1 MRYLA
6 GAVLCVA
13 VNNVALFSNE
23 AMGGSLARG
32 VLLSWIS
39 GGLTGYLW
47 HALITYRKPIS
58 FRGCAKFLAGA
69 LLGIPLAWLTLWIL
83 TVLLMVPIL
92 LAGPV
97 TSLAMFGYHYTNTLV
112 ALRLYR
118 RRSAATH
125 LVG

>member
-13 VNNVALFSNE
+13 VNNVALFCNE

-97 TSLAMFGYHYTNTLV
+97 TSLAMFGYHYANTLF
-112 ALRLYR
+112 ALRLNR
-118 RRSAATH
+118 RRSAASQPI
-125 LVG
+125 G